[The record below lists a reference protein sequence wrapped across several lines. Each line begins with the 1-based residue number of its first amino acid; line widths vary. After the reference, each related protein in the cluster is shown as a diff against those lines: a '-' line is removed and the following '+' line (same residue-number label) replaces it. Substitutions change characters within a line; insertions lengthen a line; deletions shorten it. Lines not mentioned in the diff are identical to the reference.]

1 MKWNDSS
8 PTEKIFQL
16 SRLLISAIVLTAGI
30 LKLLNVW
37 PDGLYLAVPL
47 LGVLQILQAVL
58 SWKQDRNQGRHFSFR
73 SVFHRHCVHLRIFC
87 IKKRGHQPSFSSLYF
102 WISFKKAV
110 PYQAA
115 LISPTPET
123 FRNSDIVFG
132 FFFAMSVRV
141 ALENTT

>member
-58 SWKQDRNQGRHFSFR
+58 SWKQDRNQAAISLFVAFFIGIVCICVFS
-73 SVFHRHCVHLRIFC
+73 
-87 IKKRGHQPSFSSLYF
+87 
-102 WISFKKAV
+102 A
-110 PYQAA
+110 
-115 LISPTPET
+115 
-123 FRNSDIVFG
+123 
-132 FFFAMSVRV
+132 
-141 ALENTT
+141 